1 MGVLNM
7 TPDSFAD
14 DEALVA
20 GSQVDHE
27 GGIGRGLEMVDAGAD
42 IVDVGGEST
51 RPGSEA
57 ISVGEELARVI
68 PVIEELAR
76 RGVVVSVDTSKP
88 DVAAAALDVGAEIVN
103 DVTALAD
110 PTMAE
115 LCAATGCGV
124 VLMHMQGSPHAV
136 AEQPSYDDVILDV
149 AYQLR
154 DAAAGA
160 AAAGVD
166 ANRICLDP
174 GIGFGK
180 TWTHNLQLLRA
191 VDRLALLGFPLLV
204 GASRKGFLGG
214 ILEAAGHP
222 APAPRRDAATLATV
236 ALAIG
241 SGAAVVRVHDVP
253 GGLQAAR
260 TADAIVRARIPAE

>member
-7 TPDSFAD
+7 TPDSFSD
-14 DEALVA
+14 DGVLVA
-20 GSQVDHE
+20 GAEIDHQV
-27 GGIGRGLEMVDAGAD
+27 GIERGLEMAVAGAD

-57 ISVGEELARVI
+57 VDVDEELARVI
-68 PVIEELAR
+68 PVIEGLAAK
-76 RGVVVSVDTSKP
+76 GVVVSVDTSKHE
-88 DVAAAALDVGAEIVN
+88 VAAAALDVGAEIVN

-110 PTMAE
+110 PAMAE
-115 LCAATGCGV
+115 LCATSGCGV
-124 VLMHMQGSPHAV
+124 ILMHMQNSPRTMQ
-136 AEQPSYDDVILDV
+136 EEPSYDDVVLDV

-160 AAAGVD
+160 TAAGVIPD
-166 ANRICLDP
+166 RICLDP

-180 TWTHNLQLLRA
+180 TWSHNLQLLRA

-204 GASRKGFLGG
+204 GASRKGFLGR

-222 APAPRRDAATLATV
+222 APPSDRDAATLATV
-236 ALAIG
+236 ALAIA
-241 SGAAVVRVHDVP
+241 SGAAVVRVHDVV

-260 TADAIVRARIPAE
+260 TADAIVRARIPGE